1 MLELIGLCVIIY
13 LIIKFGGV
21 VLKSVLEIFL
31 ALVLFFIAL
40 PILLAIVS
48 FILGV
53 YSWGSYGY

>member
-53 YSWGSYGY
+53 FSWGSYGY

>member
-1 MLELIGLCVIIY
+1 MLELISLCVIIY
-13 LIIKFGGV
+13 LIMKFGGV

-48 FILGV
+48 FLLSV
-53 YSWGSYGY
+53 FSWGSYGY